1 QRAQTVFW
9 VMSSVVA
16 ALEAHVICGRIPG
29 LTARQR
35 DMCRASPD
43 AMVAVGDG
51 VRLGTLECQQ
61 QFRHRRWNC
70 SAIGSGSVFGHVV
83 IVERLDSKVKRVWY
97 KRRRNPPCTCALR
110 PVLPLFLL
118 QPTKYEITNL
128 RQNGVKYATAAARRA
143 R

>member
-1 QRAQTVFW
+1 
-9 VMSSVVA
+9 MSSVVA

-35 DMCRASPD
+35 EMCRSSPD

-51 VRLGTLECQQ
+51 VRLGTVECQE

-83 IVERLDSKVKRVWY
+83 VVGEYLQQSHGITMVTFWY
-97 KRRRNPPCTCALR
+97 RQ
-110 PVLPLFLL
+110 PLG
-118 QPTKYEITNL
+118 ITMVTFWY
-128 RQNGVKYATAAARRA
+128 RQSNR
-143 R
+143 